1 MDIKLFI
8 ATKAFVLYQGK
19 VLILKEAGSYT
30 DGTNTGKYDLPG
42 GRLKPGEQFNEALKR
57 EVFEETGLDIEIG
70 SPISV
75 GEWRPVV
82 RDEQW
87 QVVGIFFKCIS
98 DTDVVKLSED
108 HDSFLWI
115 DPKDYSNYPII
126 ENLKFV
132 FENYLWK

>member
-19 VLILKEAGSYT
+19 VLILKESGSYT

-126 ENLKFV
+126 ENLKSV